1 MEDYANA
8 EGINMT
14 NPDKSTT
21 LEFQKTLGDLYDSG
35 WNAALE
41 MAAFRVE
48 HEFAKAFGKDTLSS
62 ISTYIREMK
71 K

>member
-1 MEDYANA
+1 MNDEITGTPLKKVLD
-8 EGINMT
+8 E
-14 NPDKSTT
+14 
-21 LEFQKTLGDLYDSG
+21 LYDSG

-48 HEFAKAFGKDTLSS
+48 HEFVKAFGKDTLSS
-62 ISTYIREMK
+62 MAIYIRSLK